1 MKRGLALFLA
11 LMMTLSLWVSPALAA
26 ESTGAESIAV
36 ADDIRDQGEEAE
48 PASAETPAPEE
59 ASSAKE
65 TKSAETPSAK
75 ETKPEETPAPKQA
88 GPESEAQS
96 AQETTEPEE
105 ALLPAPAE
113 PEPTESQM
121 QATVPEEGED
131 GIGSEPGGP
140 EEPIAQPET
149 PEEETV
155 LLRSDEG
162 QYFVTDQTQRTITV
176 LCLEGTD
183 IFTALNKALK
193 QAGTL
198 ASEEEIYRVIVP
210 EGSYQVSATL
220 CMYSNTTLEL
230 TGVTL
235 NYTKNTGNCL
245 LCGSSAQR
253 KTATGYTGFVNM
265 TILNGKFRG
274 NEECGSC
281 LVRMAHATNVT
292 LRGVTFGDCWGCH
305 QFEAAGIKGLLIED
319 CTFQNIHAPDS
330 ENGGW
335 EAVQF
340 DILAND
346 DCFSGYVNDGTMMKN
361 VTVRGCTFKNC
372 PRGIGAHNQL
382 LGGYHT
388 NLTIQNNTFSNLK
401 DAAIYLVAARKCTIE
416 NNTITKCGR
425 GVYFIA
431 IRPEARRVFTT
442 LDGTTAYNGKVNAD
456 ADTVIRNNN
465 ISVEVMD
472 SKWCSNPSGIHLY
485 GTKFTKAMKTTG
497 EKVSAGTYA
506 ISNVKVMK
514 NTITTTGSGIRLE
527 RAKNC
532 TVSGNSLKFSG
543 KSRGGFYGVTLT
555 NSSTGAKIVNNT
567 AVGFPKHGIR
577 LEGSCSATAINKN
590 TIKSSGSYGI
600 YLVTSTVTNV
610 KSNVLSGC
618 GSGIY
623 LVRTKSD
630 NVASNQITSCGSYG
644 IRLSASARVTK
655 LNGNRIKNGKYGIYA
670 ASSTA
675 GSIYSNTISSSSGC
689 GIYLTAQQTK
699 SSVTGNSI
707 SSSKAPLIRLNNGVK
722 KSVSVTKNTLKGGGK
737 YYAVYIDKG
746 NVTIKNNRCSGCKG
760 LYYAAKGVTGTANA
774 QKINAEKEKKKKDG
788 K

>member
-1 MKRGLALFLA
+1 MFLA
-11 LMMTLSLWVSPALAA
+11 LMMTLSLWASPALAA
-26 ESTGAESIAV
+26 ESVGDESIVAV
-36 ADDIRDQGEEAE
+36 DDIREEAE
-48 PASAETPAPEE
+48 AMEIAPAQSPESEEPPVPKQPEEGAQSAPEATAPEE
-59 ASSAKE
+59 AA
-65 TKSAETPSAK
+65 
-75 ETKPEETPAPKQA
+75 
-88 GPESEAQS
+88 
-96 AQETTEPEE
+96 
-105 ALLPAPAE
+105 LPAPAE
-113 PEPTESQM
+113 PEPTEAQM
-121 QATVPEEGED
+121 QATVPEEAEA
-131 GIGSEPGGP
+131 GIGTESSGP
-140 EEPIAQPET
+140 EEPAARPEV

-176 LCLEGTD
+176 LCQVGTD

-193 QAGTL
+193 QASVL
-198 ASEEEIYRVIVP
+198 ASKEEIYRVIVP
-210 EGSYQVSATL
+210 EGSYQVSSTL

-245 LCGSSAQR
+245 LCGSSAER

-274 NEECGSC
+274 NEDCGSC
-281 LVRMAHATNVT
+281 LIRMAHASNVT

-319 CTFQNIHAPDS
+319 CTFQNIHAPDD

-416 NNTITKCGR
+416 KNTITKCGR

-431 IRPEARRVFTT
+431 IRPEARRVFTK
-442 LDGTTAYNGKVNAD
+442 LDGTTDYNGKINAN
-456 ADTVIRNNN
+456 ADTVIRNNS
-465 ISVEVMD
+465 ISVKVMD
-472 SKWCSNPSGIHLY
+472 SKWCSNPIGVHLY
-485 GTKFTKAMKTTG
+485 GTKFQKAIKTTG

-506 ISNVKVMK
+506 ISNVKVTN

-527 RAKNC
+527 RAKDC
-532 TVSGNSLKFSG
+532 TVSGNNLKFSG
-543 KSRGGFYGVTLT
+543 KSKGGFYGTTLT
-555 NSSTGAKIVNNT
+555 NGSTGAKIVSNT
-567 AVGFPKHGIR
+567 ASSFPKHGIR
-577 LEGSCSATAINKN
+577 LEGSCSATTINKN
-590 TIKSSGSYGI
+590 TVKSSGSYGI
-600 YLVTSTVTNV
+600 YLVTSTATNV
-610 KSNVLSGC
+610 KSNILSGC

-623 LVRTKSD
+623 LVRSKSD

-670 ASSTA
+670 SASTA
-675 GSIYSNTISSSSGC
+675 GSIYSNTISSPSGY
-689 GIYLTAQQTK
+689 GIYLTSQQTK
-699 SSVTGNSI
+699 SSVMSNSI
-707 SSSKAPLIRLNNGVK
+707 SGSKAHLIRLNSGAK

-746 NVTIKNNRCSGCKG
+746 NVTIKSNQCSGCKG
-760 LYYAAKGVTGTANA
+760 LYYAAKGVTGTANS
-774 QKINAEKEKKKKDG
+774 QKINAEKEQETEDDDK
-788 K
+788 